1 MDLGFGSD
9 EERFRERVR
18 NFLRENL
25 PPKWGT
31 AEQRLPEGMTQVEFL
46 RDWQRR
52 LHQGGLL
59 GMSWPKEYRGAGG
72 GGAAPRWQSSTRRWR
87 FAARPGRSTRWGSR
101 WPVQRSSRTAPRSR
115 SGATCAKSSTAR

>member
-1 MDLGFGSD
+1 MDLGFGPD

-31 AEQRLPEGMTQVEFL
+31 AEQRLPEGLTQVEFL

-59 GMSWPKEYRGAGG
+59 GMSWPREYGGSGPRRPQSANVKRGG
-72 GGAAPRWQSSTRRWR
+72 GVVP
-87 FAARPGRSTRWGSR
+87 RPGG
-101 WPVQRSSRTAPRSR
+101 PNAPGTACA
-115 SGATCAKSSTAR
+115 GAHAP

>member
-1 MDLGFGSD
+1 MDLGFGPD

-46 RDWQRR
+46 RD
-52 LHQGGLL
+52 
-59 GMSWPKEYRGAGG
+59 
-72 GGAAPRWQSSTRRWR
+72 
-87 FAARPGRSTRWGSR
+87 
-101 WPVQRSSRTAPRSR
+101 
-115 SGATCAKSSTAR
+115 